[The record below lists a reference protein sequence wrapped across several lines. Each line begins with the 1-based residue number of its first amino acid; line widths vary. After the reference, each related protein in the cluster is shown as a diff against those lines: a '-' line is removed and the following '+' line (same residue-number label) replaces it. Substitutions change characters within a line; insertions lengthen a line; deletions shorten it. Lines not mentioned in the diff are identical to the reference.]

1 LRILKVKLDLGKKA
15 YKAMS
20 KREFYIVKMRPKG
33 PLHLGEREVL
43 EGSLPLPHADTIF
56 SATSHAWILLYG
68 EPEWLS
74 GDNSSPPP
82 FKISSAFPWFGKKF
96 FLPIPLSFIPRQ
108 KEEKKIAYISI
119 PLWER
124 IARGEKIDSQI
135 DVIQNSGK
143 LLINSSLT
151 ERVWLYGERPR
162 VGLSLLSAHPGERF
176 FHFGEVWFTQK
187 AGLYF
192 LVESSEEIWK
202 KLQGVFRL
210 IADEGIGGD
219 RTVGCGLFEA
229 PEFDRLSI
237 CVPDSRFQMLVS
249 TYYPC
254 SNELKSLEEGYYELI
269 ERAGYVYSPYGQSLR
284 RAKVRLFRPGS
295 VFPCE
300 QPRRGKL
307 VDVTPAIFKQHKV
320 FRYGIF
326 MGLPVKLPEEL

>member
-1 LRILKVKLDLGKKA
+1 
-15 YKAMS
+15 MF

-43 EGSLPLPHADTIF
+43 EGSASLPHADTIF
-56 SATSHAWILLYG
+56 SAISHAWILLHG

-82 FKISSAFPWFGKKF
+82 FKISSAFPWFEKKF

-108 KEEKKIAYISI
+108 KEEKKIVYISI
-119 PLWER
+119 SLWER
-124 IARGEKIDSQI
+124 IARGEKIDFSVHKN
-135 DVIQNSGK
+135 DVIQDSGK

-151 ERVWLYGERPR
+151 KRVWLYGERPR
-162 VGLSLLSAHPGERF
+162 VGLSSLSAHPGERF
-176 FHFGEVWFTQK
+176 FHFGEVWFAQE

-192 LVESSEEIWK
+192 LVESSEEIWE
-202 KLQGVFRL
+202 KLQGVFRFV
-210 IADEGIGGD
+210 ADEGIGGD

-229 PEFDRLSI
+229 PEFDMLSI
-237 CVPDSRFQMLVS
+237 RVPDSLFQMLVS

-254 SNELKSLEEGYYELI
+254 SDELEGLENGYYELI

-284 RAKVRLFRPGS
+284 RAKVRLFRAGS

-300 QPRRGKL
+300 RSRQGKL
-307 VDVTPAIFKQHKV
+307 VDVTPATFKQHKV